1 MPSAS
6 RIWASTKWPIRHLAM
21 TGIVTAA
28 MIDLISSGSDMRA
41 TPPSLRMSAGTRSRA
56 MTAQAPAS
64 WAMRAWSGVTTSMI
78 TPPFSLWCRPA
89 LTLKLPFTPSFPLLE
104 PLRSATFGILRPG
117 KLEPLQYQGSLR
129 GVLGVGQ
136 QAVAVQPREHV
147 HLLEHVEQRRHR
159 PPREVCVRGGA
170 GLLTASVE
178 FAHEKECL
186 DRGER
191 NPELADWAV
200 ALLRVKVQH
209 NAVTVALQ
217 RAVQVAPEHLAVEG
231 TDRHLAGWCVG
242 QLLVALKLDPFH
254 RGERNPGRLVV
265 LEAAGVIHLDQEVG
279 FVEIEVAGHALNGLV
294 VEEPDD
300 YSSHF
305 IPTVLTLI

>member
-1 MPSAS
+1 
-6 RIWASTKWPIRHLAM
+6 M

-28 MIDLISSGSDMRA
+28 MIDLMSSGSDMRA
-41 TPPSLRMSAGTRSRA
+41 TPPSLRMSTGTRSSA
-56 MTAQAPAS
+56 ITAHAPAS
-64 WAMRAWSGVTTSMI
+64 WAMRACSGVTTSMI
-78 TPPFSLWCRPA
+78 TPPLSIWARPA
-89 LTLKLPFTPSFPLLE
+89 LTLKLPLTPSFPLLE
-104 PLRSATFGILRPG
+104 PSRSATFELYAAPPAPSAPPPHDWGAVPQG
-117 KLEPLQYQGSLR
+117 LQSLQHKSSLR

-186 DRGER
+186 DRGKR
-191 NPELADWAV
+191 NPELADRAV

-217 RAVQVAPEHLAVEG
+217 RAVQVAPEHLAVEE
-231 TDRHLAGWCVG
+231 TDRHLAGWRVG
-242 QLLVALKLDPFH
+242 QLLVALKLDPLH

-265 LEAAGVIHLDQEVG
+265 LEAAGVVHLDQEVG